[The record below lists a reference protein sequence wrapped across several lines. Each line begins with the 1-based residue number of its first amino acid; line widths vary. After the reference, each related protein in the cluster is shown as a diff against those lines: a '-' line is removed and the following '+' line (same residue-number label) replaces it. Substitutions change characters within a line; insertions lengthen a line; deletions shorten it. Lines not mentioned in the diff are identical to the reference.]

1 VEQSTAQRIEEP
13 SAVSKA
19 INHDASQANK
29 HINHDASKSNKQL
42 QNLPLASI
50 AAAPSPPPT
59 PSHVVEMTAFGYDA
73 AGQASWSTFGKSF
86 NLSALL
92 EGQTTHG
99 LSGVCAVPISC
110 VLQICEVLLHGV
122 QSFDHSRPLS
132 SLSSLFQLFNLFACY
147 HCHHS
152 HRSSGTASTASGATH
167 SLLTTQGLQVGRC
180 ATTTTQPSVRLA
192 FACAVEL
199 LAMRPSGE
207 RERLPC

>member
-1 VEQSTAQRIEEP
+1 VCIAIESYVFPFLFFCSRVNISVKDRLWSACAKLQPVVFVQRLAAHLQSLHRMRSIDDSRP
-13 SAVSKA
+13 HAVGHSPRT
-19 INHDASQANK
+19 
-29 HINHDASKSNKQL
+29 L
-42 QNLPLASI
+42 CTLI
-50 AAAPSPPPT
+50 ARQI
-59 PSHVVEMTAFGYDA
+59 SHR
-73 AGQASWSTFGKSF
+73 
-86 NLSALL
+86 
-92 EGQTTHG
+92 
-99 LSGVCAVPISC
+99 
-110 VLQICEVLLHGV
+110 LHRV
-122 QSFDHSRPLS
+122 QSFDHSRPLSSLS

-147 HCHHS
+147 HRHHS